1 MSLFNKRSSEDKN
14 DDVLRDKKK
23 PESKSTTQWKK
34 AFDTLKL
41 DKHKRLERRIIFTG
55 CAIFILLSGTG
66 IAHHHKAVEDYL
78 ESQQLTTY
86 NSQVSF
92 SKSTSVEMTLQK
104 LKVSNDGK
112 TAFIPFT
119 FSNLDSISADANN
132 YYVIV
137 LPTAGKLQYYPSGQF
152 ILFGTSGRGVI
163 ELHNEGGF
171 KSQPLRIL
179 LRNDKNLSGS
189 DDDANSDIVDESN
202 SAIAAVENKY
212 DMLDFTINPGGS
224 DASTVN
230 VGSSNTPTELYNA
243 LFGSADVNK
252 IQKDNKTAQKQINTD
267 KARAAEYRQ
276 RLTAEGFNVPADPK
290 WMADDWKPYDW
301 VQDNGVPYNLRNK
314 LTPQQ
319 QYQSAADGN
328 LNAPTN
334 DADDTDP
341 DSVKFPDTLKR
352 ADGSTTNQSG
362 SIAAPGSTNGDS
374 AGNNNA
380 AQQINGSSDSP
391 ADTWSSLQ
399 DVWNDVHQQK
409 RRIYSV
415 NALTLFQ
422 IKVFGD
428 QQKQLASVG
437 SKSHFKV
444 TDIDS

>member
-1 MSLFNKRSSEDKN
+1 MSLFNKRSSDDKQ

-23 PESKSTTQWKK
+23 PESQHTTQWKK
-34 AFDTLKL
+34 AFNTLKL
-41 DKHKRLERRIIFTG
+41 DKHRRLERRIVFTG
-55 CAIFILLSGTG
+55 CALFILLSGVG
-66 IAHHHKAVEDYL
+66 ISHHHKAVQDYL
-78 ESQQLTTY
+78 ESQQLTNY
-86 NSQVSF
+86 NSQVTF
-92 SKSTSVEMTLQK
+92 SKSTSVSMTIQK
-104 LKVSNDGK
+104 LRISNDGK

-119 FSNLDSISADANN
+119 FSDLSSISADADN

-137 LPTAGKLQYYPSGQF
+137 LPTTGKLQYYPSGQF

-171 KSQPLRIL
+171 KSQPLRVL

-189 DDDANSDIVDESN
+189 DDDANSDITDESG
-202 SAIAAVENKY
+202 STISAVEQKY
-212 DMLDFTINPGGS
+212 DMLDFTVNPGGS
-224 DASTVN
+224 DASSIG

-243 LFGSADVNK
+243 LFGQADAKKVTD
-252 IQKDNKTAQKQINTD
+252 DNKSAQKQINTD

-276 RLTAEGFNVPADPK
+276 RLATQGFNVPADPK

-314 LTPQQ
+314 VTAQQ

-328 LNAPTN
+328 LNAPTDN
-334 DADDTDP
+334 TNDP
-341 DSVKFPDTLKR
+341 DSVKFPDVLKR
-352 ADGSTTNQSG
+352 ADGSTTNQTG
-362 SIAAPGSTNGDS
+362 SISTPGQSDANNGNTVN
-374 AGNNNA
+374 GNSQNP
-380 AQQINGSSDSP
+380 S
-391 ADTWSSLQ
+391 DTWSSLQ
-399 DVWNDVHQQK
+399 DVWNDVHEQK

-444 TDIDS
+444 TDVG